1 VNCYKGEMWWRHLIS
16 RGRMSAAA
24 RTPRGLFHDYEQEL
38 QQPRLLL
45 FSPTPS
51 NTDDVEDKYAKPLT
65 DRHGGCGISDSC
77 LKKATNDFFLEQNL
91 LPPFPKS
98 KEDPC
103 LPQIHLLL
111 RERNA
116 LNPEN
121 TKHLCE
127 SDKAR
132 YMDVKRLVFPE
143 SKFEPKSAE
152 KGSTASRAAT
162 NAEASKKKIEVES
175 VKAELEALTQN
186 IVRAKEAAE
195 AAAVAELLA
204 LNLSAELKA
213 QAAKIKAE
221 KLKVKRQK
229 QRVSKQ
235 LQKKAQ
241 KQIEPEIRL
250 DDEEKEANT
259 TKSMLVGVKLCRLSL
274 ENGHSYC
281 CDLNTSCNISDQEQE
296 ESIVSTYPLIHE
308 CDDNAAGDCG
318 LFCYEE
324 ENFKKPEKG
333 GGKKF
338 GDDFLRICE
347 EKSAMEKKY
356 VEAMELEEEKMA
368 KENANTEAMEKKYV
382 EDMEL
387 EEKKKAKENANTEA
401 MEKKYVEAMESEEEK
416 MAKENANTEAM
427 ENVYVQAAEYD
438 EAMEGFEFEEENY
451 EITAA
456 FLLQREI
463 EPEISIEKIFNSKIE
478 DLVKCGDMYRS
489 QMDPEAFQKSIKT
502 LDHFVVLNDDDILQ
516 PMKSLQAY
524 CLQKQPD
531 DEEEEFAKELG
542 QYHSPCPSCFEPFD
556 LVQRLPMK
564 SQCAATN
571 PCIMCSEC
579 WVGFRMK
586 RCMCGGEFFPLLWKV
601 DCDWVVSCTR
611 LQSIAR

>member
-1 VNCYKGEMWWRHLIS
+1 M
-16 RGRMSAAA
+16 
-24 RTPRGLFHDYEQEL
+24 
-38 QQPRLLL
+38 L

-132 YMDVKRLVFPE
+132 YMDVKKLVFPE

-152 KGSTASRAAT
+152 NGSTASRAAT
-162 NAEASKKKIEVES
+162 NAEASKKKMEAES

-241 KQIEPEIRL
+241 KQIEP
-250 DDEEKEANT
+250 
-259 TKSMLVGVKLCRLSL
+259 
-274 ENGHSYC
+274 
-281 CDLNTSCNISDQEQE
+281 
-296 ESIVSTYPLIHE
+296 
-308 CDDNAAGDCG
+308 
-318 LFCYEE
+318 
-324 ENFKKPEKG
+324 
-333 GGKKF
+333 
-338 GDDFLRICE
+338 
-347 EKSAMEKKY
+347 
-356 VEAMELEEEKMA
+356 
-368 KENANTEAMEKKYV
+368 
-382 EDMEL
+382 
-387 EEKKKAKENANTEA
+387 
-401 MEKKYVEAMESEEEK
+401 
-416 MAKENANTEAM
+416 
-427 ENVYVQAAEYD
+427 
-438 EAMEGFEFEEENY
+438 
-451 EITAA
+451 
-456 FLLQREI
+456 
-463 EPEISIEKIFNSKIE
+463 
-478 DLVKCGDMYRS
+478 
-489 QMDPEAFQKSIKT
+489 
-502 LDHFVVLNDDDILQ
+502 
-516 PMKSLQAY
+516 
-524 CLQKQPD
+524 
-531 DEEEEFAKELG
+531 
-542 QYHSPCPSCFEPFD
+542 
-556 LVQRLPMK
+556 
-564 SQCAATN
+564 
-571 PCIMCSEC
+571 
-579 WVGFRMK
+579 
-586 RCMCGGEFFPLLWKV
+586 
-601 DCDWVVSCTR
+601 
-611 LQSIAR
+611 

>member
-1 VNCYKGEMWWRHLIS
+1 
-16 RGRMSAAA
+16 MSAAT
-24 RTPRGLFHDYEQEL
+24 RTTPRRLFHDYEQEL
-38 QQPRLLL
+38 QEPRLLL

-152 KGSTASRAAT
+152 NGSTASRAAT
-162 NAEASKKKIEVES
+162 NAEASKKKMEAES

-281 CDLNTSCNISDQEQE
+281 CDLNTSCNMSGQQQE

-347 EKSAMEKKY
+347 EKSAMEKIY
-356 VEAMELEEEKMA
+356 VEAVELEEEKMA
-368 KENANTEAMEKKYV
+368 KAT
-382 EDMEL
+382 
-387 EEKKKAKENANTEA
+387 
-401 MEKKYVEAMESEEEK
+401 
-416 MAKENANTEAM
+416 
-427 ENVYVQAAEYD
+427 ENVYVQAAEHDEKISATENDYVKAAEYD

-556 LVQRLPMK
+556 LAQRLPMK